1 MAKKDEAKKKVRKA
15 TKVSKPGEALKTK
28 AAQTKAP
35 AKTQKKKTAQKKPSR
50 AEAKAETIFRLEA
63 PQATQVFIVGCF
75 NEWDPI
81 ANSLERDDEGM
92 WRCSLAIEPGE
103 HEYRF
108 VVDGVW
114 CDDPANMVR
123 RPNEFGTQNCVLVV
137 QD

>member
-1 MAKKDEAKKKVRKA
+1 MAKKDETKKKVRKA
-15 TKVSKPGEALKTK
+15 AKVSKPGEALKTK
-28 AAQTKAP
+28 AAQKKAP
-35 AKTQKKKTAQKKPSR
+35 AKTQKKKTAQKKPIR

-63 PQATQVFIVGCF
+63 PQATQVFIAGCF
-75 NEWDPI
+75 NEWDPM

-92 WRCSLAIEPGE
+92 WSCSLAIEPGE

-114 CDDPANMVR
+114 CDDPANMER
-123 RPNEFGTQNCVLVV
+123 RLNEFGTQNCVLVV